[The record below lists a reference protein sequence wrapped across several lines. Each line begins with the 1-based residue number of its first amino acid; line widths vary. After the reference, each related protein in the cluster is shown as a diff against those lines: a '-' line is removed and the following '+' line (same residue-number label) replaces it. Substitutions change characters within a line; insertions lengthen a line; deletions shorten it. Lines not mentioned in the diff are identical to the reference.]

1 MNKNLYRVQKSMQNV
16 GNILIIYIYI
26 LQCLKNKLN
35 I

>member
-26 LQCLKNKLN
+26 AMFEE
-35 I
+35 

>member
-26 LQCLKNKLN
+26 Y
-35 I
+35 IAMFEE